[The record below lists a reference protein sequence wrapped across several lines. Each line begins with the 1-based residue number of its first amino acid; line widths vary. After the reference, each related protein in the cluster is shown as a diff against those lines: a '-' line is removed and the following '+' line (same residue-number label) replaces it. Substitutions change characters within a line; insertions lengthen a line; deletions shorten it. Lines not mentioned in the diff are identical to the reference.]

1 MNPNLIY
8 FLMMRNYQTVKF
20 LGQTFVKSREDIFRI
35 TQPDR
40 KTKRKYNDRKS

>member
-1 MNPNLIY
+1 MGSNFIY
-8 FLMMRNYQTVKF
+8 FLMIRNYQTVKF
-20 LGQTFVKSREDIFRI
+20 LGQTLVKIRETIFRK